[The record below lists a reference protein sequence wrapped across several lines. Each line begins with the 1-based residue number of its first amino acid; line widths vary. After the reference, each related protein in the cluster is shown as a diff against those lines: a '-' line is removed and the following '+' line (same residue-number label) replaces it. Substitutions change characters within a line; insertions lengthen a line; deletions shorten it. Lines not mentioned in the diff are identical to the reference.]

1 MPEGLALEF
10 SGLTKRF
17 GAVTA
22 VSDFTAHVEP
32 GLVTGFLGPNGAG
45 KTTTLRV
52 LLGLVRP
59 TAGTATIGGQPYAKL
74 KHPLQTVG
82 AVLEASSF
90 HPGRSGAAHLKAYA
104 QAASLPT
111 SRVDEVLGLVGLAD
125 AAGRKVGGYSLGMRQ
140 RLGLAYALLGDPG
153 VLVLDEPANGLDP
166 EGIKWMRVLLR
177 QLAREG
183 RTVLVSSHL
192 LAEVQQTVDSLLI
205 ISQGRLVFQGPLED
219 LAEPTE
225 HATVVDSLDRP
236 ALLAALTAADVPYE
250 ILRSGVTIRGIE
262 PARVGAVAAAAGVA
276 LSALQQRGPA
286 LEEVFLDL
294 VNGVRVHPSAAGATG
309 VGARETD
316 AAPSAAATE
325 TPADETASPETTAPE
340 GAEADAAAPEP
351 VPVGPAGA
359 EPAVAAPVAHTEPD
373 ELEPEDEAAAADAEA
388 AETST
393 LSATFDTETGG
404 TPQAAFVS
412 SAIAAAAAAYRDDEP
427 KSYEPAATEAPQE
440 TTDAAAEAPSGDE
453 AEAATGEAAASEAT
467 TAESEPPQ
475 GENQPTADA
484 PPAEPSGPITAS
496 FAVASTGV
504 IDIVPPP
511 ADSSADSTDETPAED
526 ADVDVEALGEI
537 DDELSNPHEERVF
550 AMPAGGTDDTD
561 LPEDADADV
570 EAIGAIDQE
579 LSEPQPSEDEAGA
592 GEASD
597 SSPEVEGEEQ
607 RPWGE
612 YVKTEADL
620 EADRFFAAFDEGSE
634 PDEGAGE
641 APESGDSPP
650 DDTGGGEGESAE
662 SQDSRDEHEGGEPR

>member
-1 MPEGLALEF
+1 MPEGLALGF

-22 VSDFTAHVEP
+22 VSDFTARVEP

-59 TAGTATIGGQPYAKL
+59 TAGTATIGGLPYAKL
-74 KHPLQTVG
+74 KQPLQTVG

-111 SRVDEVLGLVGLAD
+111 ARVDEVLGLVGLAD

-205 ISQGRLVFQGPLED
+205 ISQGRLVFQGPLDD
-219 LAEPTE
+219 LADPTE
-225 HATVVDSLDRP
+225 HATVVDSPDRP

-250 ILRSGVTIRGIE
+250 LLRSGVTIRGIE
-262 PARVGAVAAAAGVA
+262 PARVGAIAAAAGVA

-294 VNGVRVHPSAAGATG
+294 VNGVRVHPSAAGTVVAG
-309 VGARETD
+309 SG
-316 AAPSAAATE
+316 
-325 TPADETASPETTAPE
+325 
-340 GAEADAAAPEP
+340 EADAATEVPTNEAPETTKAAGADTDAAASEPAPAGPVGAEPTGP
-351 VPVGPAGA
+351 VPVG
-359 EPAVAAPVAHTEPD
+359 HTEPD

-427 KSYEPAATEAPQE
+427 KSYEATADQAPNE
-440 TTDAAAEAPSGDE
+440 PTDAEPEAPSGDE
-453 AEAATGEAAASEAT
+453 AAASE
-467 TAESEPPQ
+467 TAPAGSEP
-475 GENQPTADA
+475 EA
-484 PPAEPSGPITAS
+484 PVEPSGPITAS
-496 FAVASTGV
+496 FAVASTGI

-511 ADSSADSTDETPAED
+511 ADSSTDSPSEAPAEGL
-526 ADVDVEALGEI
+526 DVDVEALGQV
-537 DDELSNPHEERVF
+537 DEDLSSADEERVF
-550 AMPAGGTDDTD
+550 AMPAAGPAEDAD
-561 LPEDADADV
+561 LPEDSDVDV
-570 EAIGAIDQE
+570 EAIGEIDEE
-579 LSEPQPSEDEAGA
+579 LSTPDTADESAE
-592 GEASD
+592 GEASV
-597 SSPEVEGEEQ
+597 SSPDAEEQAQ

-620 EADRFFAAFDEGSE
+620 EADRFFAAFDGGSE
-634 PDEGAGE
+634 SAADAGE
-641 APESGDSPP
+641 VPESGDGPP
-650 DDTGGGEGESAE
+650 DDTGGGQETGGRQEGSAQTAE
-662 SQDSRDEHEGGEPR
+662 ENQDEHEGGEPR